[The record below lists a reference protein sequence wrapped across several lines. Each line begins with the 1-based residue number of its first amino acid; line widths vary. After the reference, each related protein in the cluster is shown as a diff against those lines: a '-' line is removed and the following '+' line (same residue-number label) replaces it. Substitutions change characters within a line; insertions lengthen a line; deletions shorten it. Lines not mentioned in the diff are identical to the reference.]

1 VREDLARGLEH
12 ARTRTLAL
20 TDLDD
25 TELTAQVSP
34 LMSPLVWDL
43 AHVGQQEDLWLLRG
57 GDGRREGLLPAKV
70 DQLYDAFLH
79 PRAIRPD
86 LGLLS
91 PAQSR
96 RFISDV
102 RGRVLDQLEG
112 ADEAFPFAMV
122 EQHEQQHDETMLAT
136 HQLRDGP
143 PLLGSGVAL
152 PSGRQVSPR
161 SVLVPAG
168 RFVLGV
174 DAADEPY
181 SLDNERP
188 GHVVD
193 LPAFRI
199 GRSPVSNGEWAEFV
213 ADGGYAQR
221 RWWSASGW
229 QHRVDAGLERPLFW
243 SADGTRRRFGIEET
257 VPADEPVQHVCYY
270 EAEAYAAWAGG
281 RLPTE
286 VEWEKACVW
295 DPAAGRRRRWP
306 WGDEPPD
313 ATRAN
318 LGGGALRPAP
328 IGAYPDGASAYGVEQ
343 LIGDVWEWTSS
354 SLQPWPGFTPML
366 YGTYSAPFFG
376 DDYRVLRGGSWG
388 VAPSAVRPSFRNWDL
403 PIRRQIFSGVRLA
416 WDV

>member
-1 VREDLARGLEH
+1 MREDLARGLER

-20 TDLDD
+20 TDIDE

-43 AHVGQQEDLWLLRG
+43 AHVGQQEDLWLLRA
-57 GDGRREGLLPAKV
+57 GDSRREGLLPAAV

-79 PRAIRPD
+79 PRAERPA

-102 RGRVLDQLEG
+102 RGRVLDRLER
-112 ADEAFPFAMV
+112 AEDPFPFAMV

-143 PLLGSGVAL
+143 PLLGSGSAL
-152 PSGRQVSPR
+152 PQGREVTPR

-168 RFVLGV
+168 EFVLGV

-188 GHVVD
+188 AHVVD
-193 LPAFRI
+193 VPAFRI
-199 GRSPVSNGEWAEFV
+199 GRTPVSNGEWAQFV
-213 ADGGYAQR
+213 ADGGYAEQ
-221 RWWSASGW
+221 RWWSARGW
-229 QHRVDAGLERPLFW
+229 QHRVEAGLDRPLFW
-243 SADGTRRRFGIEET
+243 SADGTRRRFGLDEHI
-257 VPADEPVQHVCYY
+257 PPDEPVQHISYY
-270 EAEAYAAWAGG
+270 EAEAYASWAGG

-286 VEWEKACVW
+286 TEWEKACAW

-306 WGDEPPD
+306 WGEEPPD
-313 ATRAN
+313 PARAN
-318 LGGGALRPAP
+318 VGGDALRPAP
-328 IGAYPDGASAYGVEQ
+328 IGAYPAGASAYGVEQ

-388 VAPSAVRPSFRNWDL
+388 VAASTVRPSFRNWDL
-403 PIRRQIFSGVRLA
+403 PIRRQIFSGVRLV